1 MGHAVSLRIGVIG
14 AGAMGAAHIRMLH
27 ETVPLARVSEVFDA
41 DAVRAGQ
48 VAGSVSARVASSALA
63 VVESDEVDAVLIAAP
78 DFTHAE
84 LALACIAV
92 GKPVLCEK
100 PLALTAKESR
110 RVVDAEVAGGQ
121 QLVQVGFMRRYDPSY
136 RELKQTLTGGRLG
149 EPRLVHHVHRN
160 ATSNT
165 STTDANLITGS
176 MIHEFDLV
184 RWLLDDEVASIA
196 VASPIQDG
204 FRDPQLATIV
214 MKSGTLVSAE
224 VFVNA
229 SYGYDIRCEVVGTS
243 GTASLV
249 PPAHVSTRIGGAEGV
264 PVGSDFVARFVSA
277 YQNELRAWTRDA
289 LDGVVTG
296 PSAWDGHMANLV
308 AEAGVR
314 ALGSG
319 TVEQIPLETAPA
331 FYDHRAR

>member
-1 MGHAVSLRIGVIG
+1 MGVIG
-14 AGAMGAAHIRMLH
+14 AGAMGAAHVHMLH
-27 ETVPLARVSEVFDA
+27 ETVPSARVSEVFDA
-41 DAVRAGQ
+41 DAARARQ
-48 VAGSVSARVASSALA
+48 VAGSVSGRAAPSALA

-84 LALACIAV
+84 LALACIAA

-100 PLALTAKESR
+100 PLALTAEESR
-110 RVVDAEVAGGQ
+110 SVVEAEVAGGQ
-121 QLVQVGFMRRYDPSY
+121 QLVQVGFMRRFDPSY
-136 RELKQTLTGGRLG
+136 RELKQTLTDGRLG

-196 VASPIQDG
+196 VASPIRDG

-214 MKSGTLVSAE
+214 MMRGTLVSAE

-229 SYGYDIRCEVVGTS
+229 KYGYDIRCEVVGTS

-264 PVGSDFVARFVSA
+264 PVGADFVVRFATA

-289 LDGVVTG
+289 LYGVVTG

-314 ALGSG
+314 ALESG
-319 TVEQIPLETAPA
+319 TVEQVLLEPAPA
-331 FYDHRAR
+331 FYSEGAR

>member
-1 MGHAVSLRIGVIG
+1 MSLRIGVIG
-14 AGAMGAAHIRMLH
+14 AGAMGTAHVHLVH
-27 ETVPLARVSEVFDA
+27 GTVPLARVSEVFDA
-41 DAVRAGQ
+41 DSARAKQ
-48 VAGSVSARVASSALA
+48 VAGLVAARVASSALA
-63 VVESDEVDAVLIAAP
+63 VVESAEVDAVLLASP

-84 LALACIAV
+84 LTLACIAA

-100 PLALTAKESR
+100 PLALTAEESR
-110 RVVDAEVAGGQ
+110 RVVEAEVAGGR
-121 QLVQVGFMRRYDPSY
+121 QLVQVGFMRRYDPGY
-136 RELKQTLTGGRLG
+136 RELRQTLADGRLG

-196 VASPIQDG
+196 VASPIRDG

-214 MKSGTLVSAE
+214 MRGGTLVSAE

-229 SYGYDIRCEVVGTS
+229 QYGYDVRCEVVGTS

-249 PPAHVSTRIGGAEGV
+249 PPANVTTRIAGAEGV
-264 PVGSDFVARFVSA
+264 PVGSDFVLRFESA
-277 YQNELRAWTRDA
+277 YRNELRVWTRDA

-296 PSAWDGHMANLV
+296 PSAWDGHVANLV
-308 AEAGVR
+308 AQAGVR
-314 ALGSG
+314 ALQSG
-319 TVEQIPLETAPA
+319 NVEKVLQEPAPE
-331 FYDHRAR
+331 FYGHRSR